1 LREAERRAMAGTTD
15 INAERLEKV
24 NRYLL
29 AGAIV
34 LAIVIALLLVLDF
47 G

>member
-1 LREAERRAMAGTTD
+1 MREAKRKAMAGTTD

-29 AGAIV
+29 TGAII

>member
-1 LREAERRAMAGTTD
+1 MAGRTD
-15 INAERLEKV
+15 TNAERLEKA

-29 AGAIV
+29 IGAII